1 MPCNVPKDAFLDLYM
16 KKSALSTYLADFRQ
30 NNKKPLFAHILHH
43 NFTNMEVKVTI
54 FGPHLAMYVDQRL
67 PKIESNPSNIK

>member
-1 MPCNVPKDAFLDLYM
+1 MT
-16 KKSALSTYLADFRQ
+16 KSALSTYLADFRQ

-43 NFTNMEVKVTI
+43 NFTNMEFKVTI
-54 FGPHLAMYVDQRL
+54 FGLHLAMYVDQRL

>member
-1 MPCNVPKDAFLDLYM
+1 M
-16 KKSALSTYLADFRQ
+16 KKSALSTNLADFRQ

>member
-1 MPCNVPKDAFLDLYM
+1 
-16 KKSALSTYLADFRQ
+16 
-30 NNKKPLFAHILHH
+30 
-43 NFTNMEVKVTI
+43 MEVKVTI